1 MKSSNDKNGKNGAH
15 APEMSGDGSD
25 PTRAP
30 LVNAFEGA
38 ACLRTLIGFAKSGG
52 PLTAAELAVLEEA
65 WDKLELPATI
75 TFQSLMA
82 EQIDLNKQLA
92 LIVSEEGR
100 ERTYTATF
108 LFTHSGGPCSVQQQK
123 YLNTIRAAL
132 QISATM
138 ETPLSRIYAQV
149 RERVFPAL
157 SRFIEDPLER
167 AKKIDEEILKFA
179 MSNAVTGAFP
189 IRARVVATG
198 VIIVSTQAVMVCDIG
213 KYWGYTLDQQG
224 AQKFMVNI
232 NGDLSMRIAIQS
244 LLRDGA
250 ILENSH
256 ACNPAFFAT
265 WALGYAANEY
275 FQSGCKLEKPA
286 LHEFYAV
293 ALKDAEAACEK
304 CHVEIAAA
312 ILSRSITLDLLHEEF
327 TAGKLNTEEY
337 DRKIMGLP

>member
-1 MKSSNDKNGKNGAH
+1 MKSSNDKNGKNGAR
-15 APEMSGDGSD
+15 AVPEKNSDDPD
-25 PTRAP
+25 PTEVP

-38 ACLRTLIGFAKSGG
+38 ACLRTLIGFAKSGA

-65 WDKLELPATI
+65 WDKLELPATM

-82 EQIDLNKQLA
+82 EEIDLNKQLA

-100 ERTYTATF
+100 ERAYTATF
-108 LFTHSGGPCSVQQQK
+108 LFAHSGGPCSTQQQK
-123 YLNTIRAAL
+123 QLNTIRTTL

-138 ETPLSRIYAQV
+138 ETPLSRIYAQI

-167 AKKIDEEILKFA
+167 AKKVEEEILKFA

-189 IRARVVATG
+189 IRARATG
-198 VIIVSTQAVMVCDIG
+198 VVIFSTQAVMVSDIG
-213 KYWGYTLDQQG
+213 KYWGYSLDQQG
-224 AQKFMVNI
+224 AQTFMANI
-232 NGDLSMRIAIQS
+232 LGDLGMRIAIQS

-250 ILENSH
+250 ILESSH
-256 ACNPAFFAT
+256 ACNPAFFTT
-265 WALGYAANEY
+265 WALGHAANRY
-275 FQSGCKLEKPA
+275 FGSGRTLETPA
-286 LHEFYAV
+286 LREIYVTAR
-293 ALKDAEAACEK
+293 KEAEVACEK

-327 TAGKLNTEEY
+327 TAGNITTEEY